1 MITQLGQIEFVKNN
15 IEFILIGVVAV
26 SVIPVIFEV
35 RKARREAASHQKPE
49 PFENP
54 IDEEGEPVKHA
65 ESEV

>member
-1 MITQLGQIEFVKNN
+1 
-15 IEFILIGVVAV
+15 VVAV